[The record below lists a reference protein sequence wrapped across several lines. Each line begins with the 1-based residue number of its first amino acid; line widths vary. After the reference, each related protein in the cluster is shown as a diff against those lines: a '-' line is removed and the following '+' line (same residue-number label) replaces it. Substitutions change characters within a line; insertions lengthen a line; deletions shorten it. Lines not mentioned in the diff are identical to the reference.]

1 MIQDILLGEQLFSP
15 ATELVSVI
23 LILSPHEKEYS
34 LRKVSS
40 LAYNKSNTVK
50 AGV

>member
-1 MIQDILLGEQLFSP
+1 MIQDVLLGVYLYSA
-15 ATELVSVI
+15 ATELYSRMYT
-23 LILSPHEKEYS
+23 LSLHEKEYS

>member
-1 MIQDILLGEQLFSP
+1 MLLLASNFLPVAEV
-15 ATELVSVI
+15 TSVI
-23 LILSPHEKEYS
+23 LNLPLHEKEYS

>member
-1 MIQDILLGEQLFSP
+1 MIRDIFSWR
-15 ATELVSVI
+15 ATSSLAAKVTSVI
-23 LILSPHEKEYS
+23 LNLPLHKKEYS

-40 LAYNKSNTVK
+40 CIYNNINTVK